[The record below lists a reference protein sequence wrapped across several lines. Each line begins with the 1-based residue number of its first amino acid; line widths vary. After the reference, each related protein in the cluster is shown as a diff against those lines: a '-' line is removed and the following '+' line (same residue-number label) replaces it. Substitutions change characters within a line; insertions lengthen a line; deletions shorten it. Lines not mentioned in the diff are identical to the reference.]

1 VNTVPDFR
9 EVGILAVVALRM
21 LVVVAL
27 RMLAVVTTRGGLIEK
42 RARSFERALFICERA
57 PRI

>member
-1 VNTVPDFR
+1 VPDFR